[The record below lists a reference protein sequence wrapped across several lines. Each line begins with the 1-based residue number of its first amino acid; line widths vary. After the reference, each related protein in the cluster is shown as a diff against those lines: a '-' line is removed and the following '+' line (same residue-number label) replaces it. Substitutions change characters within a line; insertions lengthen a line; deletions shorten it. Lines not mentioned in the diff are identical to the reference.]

1 MALFGWVMLM
11 VPAEAACEKELKA
24 LGAAQGPAVVE
35 SFKAVATCNPA
46 AAGEAFAASAKRTG
60 DVDSLGALARTAI
73 GAGMT
78 TQVHGLLELVPDYAA
93 REETARLIGSWCTED
108 PAIETF
114 LVGLHGALK
123 DRAFVG
129 WAGALRSCS
138 SPALLQELERLA
150 AAPPSQEFDDKYATV
165 VDLYA
170 AKRKAAALDVL
181 EKAAVASA
189 DAGPFSVV
197 IDAMVKA
204 VTPEG
209 LGGEPAE
216 ADKTALVDALLRIS
230 DSSEPEQVREVA
242 DALVGLDDTEAAGD
256 LLPKLYPDR
265 VQEGGSF
272 LYGLA
277 AVEQCGEAAVVH
289 YAVVEDAGSR
299 WDLAGEVADRVKS
312 FKPKLKCGAT
322 LTAQVSPEPV
332 TDADAVETW
341 ATSLSPGAKLKAYKA
356 IVLE

>member
-24 LGAAQGPAVVE
+24 LGAAQGPAVAE
-35 SFKAVATCNPA
+35 TFKTLTACNPA
-46 AAGEAFAASAKRTG
+46 SAGEAFAASAKRTG
-60 DVDSLGALARTAI
+60 DVDSLASLARTAI
-73 GAGMT
+73 DAGLA

-93 REETARLIGSWCTED
+93 REETARLIGTWCAED

-114 LVGLHGALK
+114 LVGLHDALK

-150 AAPPSQEFDDKYATV
+150 AAPPAKEFDDKYATV

-170 AKRKAAALDVL
+170 AKRKAAALGVL
-181 EKAAVASA
+181 EKAAIASGA
-189 DAGPFSVV
+189 QGPFSVV
-197 IDAMVKA
+197 IDAMVKS

-209 LGGEPAE
+209 IGGEPAE

-230 DSSEPEQVREVA
+230 DSSEPDQVREVA
-242 DALVGLDDTEAAGD
+242 DALVGLGETEAAGD

-277 AVEQCGEAAVVH
+277 AVEQCGESAVVH

-299 WDLAGEVADRVKS
+299 WDLASEVEDRVKS
-312 FKPKLKCGAT
+312 FKPKLKCDAP

-332 TDADAVETW
+332 QDAEEVEGW
-341 ATSLSPGAKLKAYKA
+341 AESLSPGAKLKAYKT